1 MLTRSFI
8 RQLLPQTQPAPPV
21 SFISPLSGQHLQRAA
36 VLLPLVDRGDGF
48 YLILT
53 QRAAHLHHHPGQI
66 CLPGGRYDQHDHCL
80 IETALRETEEEI
92 GLSREFI
99 EIAGYLNDYETIT
112 GFLITPVIGFVKTG
126 FELRLDQ
133 FEVADLF
140 EVPLHFVL
148 NLHHYAQKQVE
159 LNQTIHHYYVLDY
172 HGRMIWGA
180 TASILH
186 DFAERLHWR

>member
-8 RQLLPQTQPAPPV
+8 RQLLPQTQNPASAP
-21 SFISPLSGQHLQRAA
+21 FISSISGKHLQRAA
-36 VLLPLVDRGDGF
+36 VLLPLVDRGDDF

-66 CLPGGRYDQHDHCL
+66 CLPGGCYNQADQCL

-92 GLSREFI
+92 GLNREFI
-99 EIAGYLNDYETIT
+99 EIAGYLDDYETMT
-112 GFLITPVIGFVKTG
+112 GFLITPVIGFVKMG

-148 NLHHYAQKQVE
+148 NLHHYVQKQME
-159 LNQTIHHYYVLDY
+159 LNQSIHDYYVLDY
-172 HGRMIWGA
+172 HGRTIWGA
-180 TASILH
+180 TAAILYNL
-186 DFAERLHWR
+186 AERLHWH